1 MGERGEGVVWEDGV
15 YRHGDG
21 ELSLGWIV
29 TPRPEVVMESDGPIQ
44 GCLTRRCSRECQL
57 RQTQTSGRLL
67 EEWQLAGE
75 DTALGAGWEEAPR
88 LDQGQGLVDVWSHRP
103 AQELVEWSGLRGGAW
118 RSPGVMPILAYP
130 LHLQGPQSG
139 WKTASTRQHT
149 ATPSPR

>member
-1 MGERGEGVVWEDGV
+1 MEERGEGVVCEDGV

-29 TPRPEVVMESDGPIQ
+29 TPCPEVVMESDGPIQ

-57 RQTQTSGRLL
+57 RQTQASGRLL
-67 EEWQLAGE
+67 EGE

-88 LDQGQGLVDVWSHRP
+88 LDQGQDLVDVWSHCP
-103 AQELVEWSGLRGGAW
+103 AHELVEWSGLRGGAW

-139 WKTASTRQHT
+139 WRTASTRQHT